1 MACSSGKLFGRRGRK
16 EMQVT
21 KLYLVPREQVVLKGF
36 VTIVELLVDK
46 FFMCFINY
54 HIHVT

>member
-1 MACSSGKLFGRRGRK
+1 
-16 EMQVT
+16 MQVT

-54 HIHVT
+54 HMSLKRPG